1 VKGRPNFVTACLL
14 FSKRVKPEQPPKVG
28 GGGGKPTKSKRPKR
42 SKAPRP
48 EAETITPYAKA
59 RRTLEN
65 TLSAIEKM
73 VNLNLQDEHL
83 LRPPTGIK
91 TLQIEALL
99 YLQKYQDPKD
109 VKPQELVEIKNQEL
123 EELIQ
128 HIKTQIDEIKIA
140 LEEERAGETNRIN
153 DTLKVI
159 VNGLITRLEGLRSD
173 HLVELISFL
182 RQEYL

>member
-1 VKGRPNFVTACLL
+1 
-14 FSKRVKPEQPPKVG
+14 
-28 GGGGKPTKSKRPKR
+28 
-42 SKAPRP
+42 
-48 EAETITPYAKA
+48 
-59 RRTLEN
+59 
-65 TLSAIEKM
+65 M

-140 LEEERAGETNRIN
+140 LKKKRVDEIHQIN

-159 VNGLITRLEGLRSD
+159 VNGLITRLEDLRSEQ
-173 HLVELISFL
+173 LVELINFL
-182 RQEYL
+182 KNYKP